1 MTDRR
6 RLLWVQLGVPDMGTD
21 YARENVPIAAGYVL
35 GWLRRRGLCPDL
47 DLQVLDMPTATFA
60 GDAALRQAVEDR
72 RPDILCL
79 TCYMWNIERSLWLAE
94 QIRQRRPATRILLGG
109 PEITP
114 DSPWWTGTVADALV
128 AGEGETGLPL
138 ALAALD
144 GGAARPVRIEAPLF
158 TGLADMPDPYS
169 AGIIPPGF
177 DGTCFVESMRGCP
190 YRCQYCFY
198 SKQFHGLRYHSDD
211 HLHDFFRWAQRQ
223 GAVTDVYFIDPSF
236 NVMPALEHRLARL
249 AAWNRAG
256 LPLHTE
262 TRLEGITPALGRAF
276 RRAGFRSLEAGLQSI
291 HRPVCAG
298 VGRTLDL
305 PRFEEGLRALQR
317 EDIGVEIGVILG
329 LPDDDLTGFTRTLQ
343 WLADRQLAAATVVFL
358 LSLLPGTAL
367 RTRAL
372 AQGWRFMPRPPYTLL
387 GSDTWDQA
395 RLLEGLTRLEER
407 LGCEY
412 YADIEP
418 FPAAD
423 GHHPFIRFLELDLD
437 DVAWPHHLAAA
448 MPRLALSPT
457 LEIRGRSL
465 TVVRPAFTE
474 LGRRLRMECPHGLFR
489 LVFRPAEP
497 PVSADWVR
505 LAEAWPAHDAYW
517 TRANYF
523 RESRAAATGAHFFL
537 RVPATGWP
545 SFVATAPPDL
555 DLVLELPPQRADF
568 EPLRHWLRSTERRGR
583 TYLLPVTELPPDYR
597 RALVRLLDTTPGT
610 IPLPGEGQ
618 DRTGG

>member
-1 MTDRR
+1 MTYPQ

-35 GWLRRRGLCPDL
+35 GWLRRSGLYPDL
-47 DLQVLDMPTATFA
+47 EPQVLDMPTATFA
-60 GDAALRQAVEDR
+60 GDAALLRAIEDQR
-72 RPDILCL
+72 SDILCL

-94 QIRQRRPATRILLGG
+94 QVKYRWPGTRILLGG

-114 DSPWWTGTVADALV
+114 DSPWWTNTVVDALV
-128 AGEGETGLPL
+128 SGEGETGLPL
-138 ALAALD
+138 ALDALHHD
-144 GGAARPVRIEAPLF
+144 EPRPVRIEAPLF
-158 TGLADMPDPYS
+158 SGLADMPDPYS

-190 YRCQYCFY
+190 YQCQYCFY
-198 SKQFHGLRYHSDD
+198 SKQFHGLRHHGDE
-211 HLHDFFRWAQRQ
+211 HLHHFFRWAQRRDD
-223 GAVTDVYFIDPSF
+223 VTDIYFIDPSF
-236 NVMPALEHRLARL
+236 NVLPTLDDRLPRL
-249 AAWNRAG
+249 AAWNRVG

-262 TRLEGITPALGRAF
+262 TRLEGITPERARAF
-276 RRAGFRSLEAGLQSI
+276 RRAGFCSVEAGLQSI

-317 EDIGVEIGVILG
+317 EEIGVEIGVILG

-343 WLADRQLAAATVVFL
+343 WLADRELAAATVVFL

-372 AQGWRFMPRPPYTLL
+372 AQGWRFMPLPPYTLL
-387 GSDTWDQA
+387 GSDTWDQV

-412 YADIEP
+412 YTDIEP
-418 FPAAD
+418 FPAPD
-423 GHHPFIRFLELDLD
+423 GIHPFIRLLELDLD
-437 DVAWPHHLAAA
+437 DVAWSQHLAAA

-465 TVVRPAFTE
+465 TAVRADFAE
-474 LGRRLRMECPHGLFR
+474 LGRRLRADCPHGLFR
-489 LVFRPAEP
+489 VVFRPAEP
-497 PVSADWVR
+497 PVSADWDR
-505 LAEAWPAHDAYW
+505 LAEAWPPHDSYW

-523 RESRAAATGAHFFL
+523 RESRATATGAHFFL
-537 RVPATGWP
+537 RVPATGWRD
-545 SFVATAPPDL
+545 FVATAPADL

-583 TYLLPVTELPPDYR
+583 TYLLPVTELPPEYR
-597 RALVRLLDTTPGT
+597 
-610 IPLPGEGQ
+610 
-618 DRTGG
+618 